1 MRLFL
6 DTANLDEIRQAA
18 KLGAISGVTT
28 NPSLASKE
36 GIGTLGAYRDAVMRI
51 TEILDGPISVEVVST
66 ETEAMME
73 EGWGISEWH
82 PNVVVKIPSTP
93 GGFEAIATLSKE
105 GVTINQ
111 TLCFSV
117 NQALLGAQAGSAYV
131 SPFVG
136 RLDDVGHQGMEVVED
151 IVDVYEMH
159 DISTQVLAA
168 SIRHPLHCVM
178 AAKAGAHV
186 ATVTFQVLGQM
197 VRHPLTDQG
206 LSRFTSDW
214 AEAGKTVA
222 REPLAPRLDSQ

>member
-1 MRLFL
+1 MGYLRVASQRCGE
-6 DTANLDEIRQAA
+6 DTQHPRRVR
-18 KLGAISGVTT
+18 GH
-28 NPSLASKE
+28 
-36 GIGTLGAYRDAVMRI
+36 RDAVQGGRHDKSDPVLLG
-51 TEILDGPISVEVVST
+51 E
-66 ETEAMME
+66 
-73 EGWGISEWH
+73 
-82 PNVVVKIPSTP
+82 P
-93 GGFEAIATLSKE
+93 GA
-105 GVTINQ
+105 V
-111 TLCFSV
+111 
-117 NQALLGAQAGSAYV
+117 GAQAGSAYV

-214 AEAGKTVA
+214 AEAGK
-222 REPLAPRLDSQ
+222 P

>member
-18 KLGAISGVTT
+18 RLGAISGVTT

-36 GIGTLGAYRDAVMRI
+36 GIGTLDGYREAVL
-51 TEILDGPISVEVVST
+51 EIAEIVDGPISVEVVST

-73 EGWGISEWH
+73 EGWNISRWH
-82 PNVVVKIPSTP
+82 PNVVVKMPSTA
-93 GGFEAIATLSKE
+93 GGFEAISQLAAE
-105 GVTINQ
+105 GVSINQ

-117 NQALLGAQAGSAYV
+117 NQALLGAQAGSTYV

-136 RLDDVGHQGMEVVED
+136 RLDDAGHQGMELVGD
-151 IVDVYEMH
+151 IVDIFDQH

-178 AAKAGAHV
+178 AAQAGAHI

-197 VRHPLTDQG
+197 IQHPLTDHG
-206 LSRFTSDW
+206 LSRFTKDW
-214 AEAGKTVA
+214 EEAGRA
-222 REPLAPRLDSQ
+222 